1 MQSFGFT
8 LWELLC
14 SLTVTGIALGLAAPS
29 FETFILDSRRTADI
43 NALFLAIQLARS
55 ESAKR
60 GAPVVLCKT
69 ADLLQCGGNEIR
81 YDTGW
86 MVFVNEDGVRPPDRS
101 EDESLLFVHEPE
113 IIGRI
118 TSNRDLYEF
127 RPYRKRSTNGSVV
140 FCDQRGALAARV
152 VIVSYTGRPRV
163 SDRDA
168 SGRTLKCASD
178 T

>member
-43 NALFLAIQLARS
+43 NALVLAIQLARS

-60 GAPVVLCKT
+60 GTPVVLCKT

-101 EDESLLFVHEPE
+101 EYEPLLLVHEPE
-113 IIGRI
+113 TDGRI

-140 FCDQRGALAARV
+140 FCDHRGALAARV

-168 SGRTLKCASD
+168 SGQTLKCA
-178 T
+178 